1 MRRPTIV
8 LLAALLAPRAASP
21 GAPPP
26 DAPVLRQ
33 APAEGP
39 EAPTAARPAPDPT
52 YLPELVARARA
63 LGLARAL
70 PWVRL
75 GHWRHHLVRG
85 WVGEAD
91 GPAFFLS
98 PEGKHDPAAELE
110 ATLRG
115 LFDATPRVDEL
126 DDAMCRF
133 PARLAWLSERLAI
146 DPARLPARDCPRL
159 DDFRRRV
166 APVSATLVFSAY
178 YPNNPASTFGHT
190 FLRLNKK
197 ASTDAE
203 RAELLDYGVDYSAA
217 AATKNPIL
225 YMVKGL
231 LGGFRGNFNHLA
243 YYYKVREY
251 GDAESRDLWEYEL
264 DLAPAEVTR
273 LVDHLWELGSTWFDY
288 WYLDENCSYHVLGA
302 LEAAAPRLRL
312 LAHVGPNVVLP
323 SDTVKALYRNPG
335 LVRRVEYRPSIRT
348 QFEVRA
354 AALPRASRSWV
365 EPLVGDPAAPLPE
378 TLAPELRA
386 AVIDAAADLLD
397 LRRGKKLLVGKDPEG
412 ARLRQALL
420 ERRAALGIPSAP
432 LEVPT
437 PEAERPDRGHGSF
450 RIGLG
455 GAGGPDAPGAVLAEL
470 RLALHDLADPPAGYP
485 SYADIEFLPARIRW
499 EPRAQRLDLDHAW
512 LMSVVSLNPVSRFDL
527 RPSWRFR
534 VGARAVRDGGCAGCI
549 AGEASAGAG
558 FAVAAGRALDLLATG
573 DVELLGA
580 PRLSGAGGSWARPGI
595 GPGGLARV
603 RLGDRAALVL
613 EARWRWL
620 PGAEPDRTWD
630 LGATLRVHLV
640 PGLSLGLEARHTPSL
655 TDASALVLGYF

>member
-1 MRRPTIV
+1 MRRTTLV
-8 LLAALLAPRAASP
+8 LLVALGIPGPALSQAASP
-21 GAPPP
+21 ASG
-26 DAPVLRQ
+26 
-33 APAEGP
+33 
-39 EAPTAARPAPDPT
+39 APDPI

-63 LGLARAL
+63 LGLARELA
-70 PWVRL
+70 WVRL

-85 WVGEAD
+85 WVSEAD
-91 GPAFFLS
+91 GRAFFLS
-98 PEGKHDPAAELE
+98 PDGKHDPGAELE

-115 LFDATPRVDEL
+115 FFDATPRVDEL

-133 PARLAWLSERLAI
+133 PARLAWLSERLGI
-146 DPARLPARDCPRL
+146 DPVRLPARACARL

-178 YPNNPASTFGHT
+178 YLNNPASTFGHT

-197 ASTDAE
+197 ASTDAA

-217 AATKNPIL
+217 ATSSNAIA

-231 LGGFRGNFNHLA
+231 LGGFRGTFNHLA

-251 GDAESRDLWEYEL
+251 ADAESRDLWEYEL

-273 LVDHLWELGSTWFDY
+273 LVDHLWELGGTWFDY

-302 LEAAAPRLRL
+302 LEGASPRLRL
-312 LAHVGPNVVLP
+312 LGYVGPNVVLP

-335 LVRRVEYRPSIRT
+335 LVSRVEYRPSIRT

-354 AALPRASRSWV
+354 AALPRAARPHV
-365 EPLVGDPAAPLPE
+365 EALAGDPAAPLPE
-378 TLAPELRA
+378 TLAPEVRA

-397 LRRGKKLLVGKDPEG
+397 LRRGKKLLVGQDPAG

-437 PEAERPDRGHGSF
+437 PEPERPDRGHGSF

-455 GAGGPDAPGAVLAEL
+455 TAGGPDAPGALLAEL
-470 RLALHDLADPPAGYP
+470 RLALHDLADPPPGFP
-485 SYADIEFLPARIRW
+485 SYADIEFLPTRIRW
-499 EPRAQRLDLDHAW
+499 EPREERLSLEHAW

-534 VGARAVRDGGCAGCI
+534 VGAATVHDGGCASCL

-558 FAVAAGRALDLLATG
+558 FAVAAGKAVELLATG
-573 DVELLGA
+573 DVELLGSGH
-580 PRLSGAGGSWARPGI
+580 LSGAGGSGARPGV
-595 GPGGLARV
+595 GPGGLARL
-603 RLGDRAALVL
+603 RLGDRTALVL
-613 EARWRWL
+613 DARWRWL
-620 PGAEPDRTWD
+620 PGADPDRTFV
-630 LGATLRVHLV
+630 LGATLRVHLA